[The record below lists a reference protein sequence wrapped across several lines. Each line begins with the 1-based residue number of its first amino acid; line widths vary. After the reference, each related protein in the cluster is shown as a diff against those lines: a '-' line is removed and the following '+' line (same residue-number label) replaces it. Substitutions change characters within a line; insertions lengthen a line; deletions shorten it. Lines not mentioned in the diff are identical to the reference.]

1 MKKVF
6 LTCCMIMS
14 VSVPA
19 QAAEEIIRVQLK
31 PAQEARI
38 KSPMSGEISDV
49 LFKDG
54 QHVQK
59 GKTIISYKCDQQK
72 MQLDQAM
79 ARVKKQSTLLKSAR
93 KLYELGGASETEIAV
108 LQAEQ
113 EEARATRNLV
123 KSRVKDCNIKAP
135 FNGII
140 SSLHVKK
147 HFSVQEGEPMVELV
161 GDAGL
166 EIEMI
171 VPSLWMR
178 WLKKDTEFTLLIDE
192 TGQEYKSIITRLG
205 GRVDP
210 VTQSVKAYAALADNA
225 HDLLPGMSG
234 EAKFP
239 ERQEEV
245 EANASKVIEGTD

>member
-1 MKKVF
+1 MKKAF

-14 VSVPA
+14 AAVPV
-19 QAAEEIIRVQLK
+19 QAAEDIIRVQLK
-31 PAQEARI
+31 PSQEARI

-54 QHVQK
+54 QHVQN
-59 GKTIISYKCDQQK
+59 GKTIISYKCDEQK
-72 MQLDQAM
+72 MQLDQAL

-93 KLYELGGASETEIAV
+93 KLYDLGGASETEIAV

-113 EEARATRNLV
+113 EEAKATRNLV
-123 KSRVKDCNIKAP
+123 RSRVKDCNIKAP
-135 FNGII
+135 FDGII

-161 GDAGL
+161 SNDSL

-192 TGQEYKSIITRLG
+192 TGQEYKSKITRLG

-210 VTQSVKAYAALADNA
+210 VTQSVKAYAVLIEDTQ
-225 HDLLPGMSG
+225 DLLPGMSG
-234 EAKFP
+234 EAKFS
-239 ERQEEV
+239 ELQKES
-245 EANASKVIEGTD
+245 EAKAPKVTEGMD